1 LVWQA
6 FLQEEKKDAC
16 YLASIFFFSTRK
28 LPHNK
33 FLSEGEEKSSA
44 SAQSF
49 RALQFLQ
56 RMQLQ
61 IQYKPANLRPQ
72 VYLLYFK
79 NLVKSM
85 PTRLQDVIRREGKP
99 TKY

>member
-1 LVWQA
+1 MA
-6 FLQEEKKDAC
+6 SFLARRKKNVF
-16 YLASIFFFSTRK
+16 YLASIFFFFTRK
-28 LPHNK
+28 LPNNK
-33 FLSEGEEKSSA
+33 FLSYDEEKSSA
-44 SAQSF
+44 LAQSF

-61 IQYKPANLRPQ
+61 IQYKPENLRPQ

-79 NLVKSM
+79 NLVNSM